1 MKLFCETMTY
11 FLRIALPFLPRM
23 QFEQRTRHIKPAMRY
38 SSVFFASIVAG
49 SLFRSFE
56 VRRSLLHHKLAILGV
71 DDAEDLLFLA
81 RLGADVDDV
90 FFLAAG
96 SLKLIAKPFG
106 LGRNGDERKCAVL
119 HGKVC
124 GKHALRFFH
133 CNERFS
139 QVAFHMAEQVISMA
153 RSNDYDSASSQFF
166 IVQED
171 SDFLDGQYACFG
183 YVTEGM
189 EIVDAICEAAEPIDE
204 IGTIATEAQPII
216 TSIEIREKAQASSST
231 EIE

>member
-1 MKLFCETMTY
+1 MTY

-106 LGRNGDERKCAVL
+106 LGRNGMSA
-119 HGKVC
+119 
-124 GKHALRFFH
+124 
-133 CNERFS
+133 S
-139 QVAFHMAEQVISMA
+139 A
-153 RSNDYDSASSQFF
+153 RSSTVRFVESMLSASS
-166 IVQED
+166 IVM
-171 SDFLDGQYACFG
+171 S
-183 YVTEGM
+183 
-189 EIVDAICEAAEPIDE
+189 
-204 IGTIATEAQPII
+204 
-216 TSIEIREKAQASSST
+216 ASAKSRST
-231 EIE
+231 WLNR